1 MNVLETIA
9 YRAPLGLQFTDSA
22 TGAPVADGLVV
33 TAWPPGDPG
42 SARRAAQS
50 PVSATLGFGRLPG
63 FARYEEARTD
73 DPATF
78 SWPPDPGLPFEVRVT
93 DPLGRYL
100 PELLALTVPQPAL
113 VTPAL
118 YSAPARPAP
127 PGFATVSGEVH
138 TAATGVPAAWA
149 VVQVDAGSASYTT
162 LADQLGRYV
171 VYLPYPEALPP
182 LTGSPPSAPPG
193 PLDLGAH
200 HLGALPADRP
210 GSARRRHGRRPARAR
225 LAARAGPGGHL
236 GGRDHATQPRCH
248 AHLRHRS
255 APDAGGRARMTPSH
269 PHLKA
274 APCPST

>member
-1 MNVLETIA
+1 MNVLETIV

-33 TAWPPGDPG
+33 TAWPAGDPG
-42 SARRAAQS
+42 SERRAAQS

-138 TAATGVPAAWA
+138 TAATGAPAAWA

-193 PLDLGAH
+193 PLTW
-200 HLGALPADRP
+200 ALTISVRYQPTAQD
-210 GSARRRHGRRPARAR
+210 R
-225 LAARAGPGGHL
+225 LADATAADPPELGSLLGQAPAAISAGGT
-236 GGRDHATQPRCH
+236 TQPS
-248 AHLRHRS
+248 L
-255 APDAGGRARMTPSH
+255 
-269 PHLKA
+269 A
-274 APCPST
+274 ATLTFGTALLLMLEVVPA

>member
-1 MNVLETIA
+1 MNVLETIV

-22 TGAPVADGLVV
+22 TGAAVADGLVV
-33 TAWPPGDPG
+33 TAWPAGDPG
-42 SARRAAQS
+42 SARRAAPS

-63 FARYEEARTD
+63 LARYEEARTD

-78 SWPPDPGLPFEVRVT
+78 SWPAPGRGLPFEVRVT

-100 PELLALTVPQPAL
+100 PELIALTAPQPTP

-127 PGFATVSGEVH
+127 SGFATVSGEVH
-138 TAATGVPAAWA
+138 SAAAEPAAWA

-182 LTGSPPSAPPG
+182 LGGSPPSGPPG
-193 PLDLGAH
+193 SLTWPLTISVGYQ
-200 HLGALPADRP
+200 P
-210 GSARRRHGRRPARAR
+210 SAQDR
-225 LAARAGPGGHL
+225 LADAATADPPELGSLLGQPAAGV
-236 GGRDHATQPRCH
+236 
-248 AHLRHRS
+248 S
-255 APDAGGRARMTPSH
+255 AGGATETSLNATLTFGTALLVMLEVVP
-269 PHLKA
+269 A
-274 APCPST
+274 